1 MVALQSLT
9 QVSRDTVRLLFL
21 DGPALSTS
29 IPRPARSEMIVID
42 MITEA
47 SGWTALTA
55 RGMASAVEAGY
66 GIEKDQRAQNYVWV
80 PR

>member
-1 MVALQSLT
+1 MVAFQSLT

-21 DGPALSTS
+21 DGPALTAS
-29 IPRPARSEMIVID
+29 IPKPARSEMITID

-47 SGWTALTA
+47 AGWTSLTA
-55 RGMASAVEAGY
+55 RGMASAVEAGV
-66 GIEKDQRAQNYVWV
+66 GIEKAQRAETHVWV